1 MATKDALMETSLK
14 MYSYMRESDENNRG
28 NGSLKSRESINRS
41 PQVVG
46 QYLMYP
52 RRVLDRQLGHSTV
65 AKMGGKSD
73 RLSGIHIRI
82 AYYLSARANTFHK
95 DEQSTETLR
104 TYLHLRQ
111 WSQQDN

>member
-1 MATKDALMETSLK
+1 METSLK
-14 MYSYMRESDENNRG
+14 MYSYIHESDENNRG
-28 NGSLKSRESINRS
+28 NGSLKSRESINGS

-52 RRVLDRQLGHSTV
+52 RRVLDRQLGHSSA
-65 AKMGGKSD
+65 AKMGGKND

-82 AYYLSARANTFHK
+82 AYYLSAWANMFNK